1 MTLSLPVHAPERLS
15 PALAGWLACHWCRL
29 ILEES
34 RCSETFFSN
43 DLRFTCARCDELI
56 QHARPQSDVVI
67 ACLCLGPGRFKR
79 RSDRRFGGAEWIVRM
94 GEPAAT
100 LPHYQV
106 VRFQVVVDVE
116 FGEYRPSNM
125 QVVVEYS
132 RAVWRCDGDIG
143 EVHPLS

>member
-1 MTLSLPVHAPERLS
+1 
-15 PALAGWLACHWCRL
+15 
-29 ILEES
+29 
-34 RCSETFFSN
+34 
-43 DLRFTCARCDELI
+43 
-56 QHARPQSDVVI
+56 
-67 ACLCLGPGRFKR
+67 
-79 RSDRRFGGAEWIVRM
+79 M